1 MDVKKASGQRPQCR
15 CVESIDVGIYDT
27 CTNGCKYCYATR
39 STGSARRKKELH
51 DPASP
56 LLIGQ
61 LRGDET
67 VTDREIRSNRDYQFS
82 LFDWQG

>member
-1 MDVKKASGQRPQCR
+1 M
-15 CVESIDVGIYDT
+15 YDT
-27 CTNGCKYCYATR
+27 CVNGCAYCYAT
-39 STGSARRKKELH
+39 GGLASARRKKEQH

-67 VTDREIRSNRDYQFS
+67 IVERKVQSGRDMQIS
-82 LFDWQG
+82 LFDYPFGFGSADEIL